1 MLGNGL
7 TVWQTAIDAKIEQR
21 MILDFRSDLFQ
32 HAQRLSLAFH
42 DARKT
47 GELMGRINYAA
58 ASVGNVVMAFPPM
71 LQAGLTL
78 IGMLVDL
85 AADPVAARP
94 DLAGCRALPLL
105 LGRRSTAS
113 G

>member
-42 DARKT
+42 DARRT
-47 GELMGRINYAA
+47 GELMSRINYAA

-71 LQAGLTL
+71 LQAGLSL
-78 IGMLVDL
+78 VGMFD
-85 AADPVAARP
+85 
-94 DLAGCRALPLL
+94 
-105 LGRRSTAS
+105 RSRC
-113 G
+113 